1 VKVRSTTSGKWPELG
16 GFSAR
21 APAHGGLYDA
31 RMSTDRLREI
41 WAGGGVVINAWLT
54 LEGVSAASVVSA
66 AGFDSV
72 TLDLQHGAATAADAS
87 EIVAAIEQ
95 AGSVPL
101 ARPAWNEPAG
111 LMRLLDVGARGLICP
126 MVSTRG
132 EAERFVGAC
141 RYPPL
146 GIRSYGPIRGA
157 LAPGA
162 EHVRRS
168 NETVLTFAMIE
179 TADGFANLDEIAATP
194 GLEGLHVGPADLSL
208 ALGLSTFAD
217 LTDPQLLGAL
227 DEVVAAATRHGIV
240 AGVHAPSPERA
251 VEMAACGFTFV
262 TAAADADLL
271 GRAAAD
277 ALTRTRA
284 GLERSSI
291 R

>member
-1 VKVRSTTSGKWPELG
+1 LTDD
-16 GFSAR
+16 
-21 APAHGGLYDA
+21 GLYDG

-54 LEGVSAASVVSA
+54 LEGSSAASAVA
-66 AGFDSV
+66 TAGFDSV
-72 TLDLQHGAATAADAS
+72 TLDLQHGAATASDAA

-126 MVSTRG
+126 MVSTRE

-146 GIRSYGPIRGA
+146 GIRSYGPVRGS
-157 LAPGA
+157 LGPGA

-168 NETVLTFAMIE
+168 NETVLVFAMIE

-194 GLEGLHVGPADLSL
+194 GLDGLHVGPADLSL
-208 ALGLSTFAD
+208 ALGLPTFAD
-217 LTDPQLLGAL
+217 LTDPALLRAL

-240 AGVHAPSPERA
+240 AGVHAPSPDRA
-251 VEMAACGFTFV
+251 VEMAAHGFTFV
-262 TAAADADLL
+262 TAAVDADLL

-277 ALTRTRA
+277 ALARTRA
-284 GLERSSI
+284 GLESS
-291 R
+291 